1 MRVRRAK
8 LVRRTVR
15 SAKCDRDIELAAG
28 HREHVRRVV
37 HHLVEGDE
45 RETER
50 HEFDDRPQP
59 DHRGA
64 DAHAGKTVFTD
75 RRVDDPLGPETFE
88 QALAHFVSAVV
99 FGDLFTHQ
107 EDVRIARQLFGERFV
122 ERLAVSDFSHALA
135 PLHVV

>member
-1 MRVRRAK
+1 MGGAE

-28 HREHVRRVV
+28 HREHVRSVV
-37 HHLVEGDE
+37 YDLVEGDK

-64 DAHAGKTVFTD
+64 NAHAGKTVFTD
-75 RRVDDPLGPETFE
+75 GRVDDPFGPETLQ
-88 QALAHFVSAVV
+88 QALAHFVSPVV
-99 FGDLFTHQ
+99 FSDLFTHQ
-107 EDVRIARQLFGERFV
+107 KDVRIARQLFGERFV
-122 ERLAVSDFSHALA
+122 ERLAIGNLSHALA
-135 PLHVV
+135 PFTYV